1 MRLPSFLRYLLVLTA
16 LGSAAAQAGVTTY
29 ADFSNTSGLTLVGD
43 AAAVNTADGTVL
55 RIVPDAGYRSGA
67 FYSTDSL
74 TLGANAT
81 FSTSFQFRMTH
92 AGFPADGLAFVL
104 AASPGGMGA
113 DGGGLGYEGVPNSF
127 IVEFDTYNNGSNDNE
142 SDNHVAVGANGSLVP
157 VSPVINVYG
166 NGNCAG
172 SNAAGCLSN
181 GGLWTATIT
190 YDGARLSVRLRDS
203 GMGADFVALS
213 DYEIDIAAILGSNQA
228 YAGFTAATGG
238 SMANH
243 DILNWTFANSAQLP
257 GKVPE
262 PAIAWIFGIGLVAL
276 TGLVT
281 RRRAS
286 SRG

>member
-16 LGSAAAQAGVTTY
+16 LGSAAAQAGVVTY

-43 AAAVNTADGTVL
+43 AAPVNTADGAVL
-55 RIVPDAGYRSGA
+55 RVVPDAGYRSGA

-74 TLGANAT
+74 TLGTNAT

-92 AGFPADGLAFVL
+92 VGFPADGLAFVL
-104 AASPGGMGA
+104 AANPGGMGA
-113 DGGGLGYEGVPNSF
+113 NGGGLGYEAVANSF

-172 SNAAGCLSN
+172 SDTAGCLSN

-203 GMGADFVALS
+203 GLGADFIALS
-213 DYEIDIAAILGSNQA
+213 DYEIDIAAILGSN
-228 YAGFTAATGG
+228 
-238 SMANH
+238 
-243 DILNWTFANSAQLP
+243 
-257 GKVPE
+257 
-262 PAIAWIFGIGLVAL
+262 
-276 TGLVT
+276 
-281 RRRAS
+281 
-286 SRG
+286 